1 MRTKLHGI
9 SAPYLT
15 KPVWRQQPLYIPQSS
30 FTAIKILVVP
40 LFVSS
45 DFSHI
50 LAPPPTIPTQRQHH
64 YKPLHASFP
73 THLFHALKCTLC
85 KSAQFSM

>member
-1 MRTKLHGI
+1 MRTNVHGI

-15 KPVWRQQPLYIPQSS
+15 KPVWKQQLRYTSI
-30 FTAIKILVVP
+30 FFYCNKNLVVP
-40 LFVSS
+40 LFVSF

-50 LAPPPTIPTQRQHH
+50 LAPPPRLPSQQQHH
-64 YKPLHASFP
+64 YKPLHAPFP

>member
-1 MRTKLHGI
+1 MH
-9 SAPYLT
+9 LT
-15 KPVWRQQPLYIPQSS
+15 LRNQYGNNNLDIPQSS

-40 LFVSS
+40 LFVSF

-50 LAPPPTIPTQRQHH
+50 LAQPPTLLSQQQHH
-64 YKPLHASFP
+64 YKPLHAPFP